1 MKRDYG
7 LLPELAPIILA
18 AFVGLVLWLFALD
31 AMAEKR
37 RIADYLDP
45 CNCEETRQY
54 QRDANTYRAKMLRHQ
69 REMED
74 LQRRQELRQIRM
86 EQRQFI
92 REHGGF

>member
-1 MKRDYG
+1 MKRNYG

-18 AFVGLVLWLFALD
+18 AFVGLVFWLFSVDAL
-31 AMAEKR
+31 AGGSR
-37 RIADYLDP
+37 LSDYFGP
-45 CNCEETRQY
+45 CDCAETREY
-54 QRDANTYRAKMLRHQ
+54 QQKADSYRARMLRHQ

-74 LQRRQELRQIRM
+74 LQRKQELRQIRM